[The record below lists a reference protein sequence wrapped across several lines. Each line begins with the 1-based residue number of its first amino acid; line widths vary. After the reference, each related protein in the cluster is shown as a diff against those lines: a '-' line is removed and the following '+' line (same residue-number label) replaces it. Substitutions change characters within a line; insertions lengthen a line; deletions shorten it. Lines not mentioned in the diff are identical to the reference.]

1 MNLLKR
7 QFAPILPEAWAD
19 IDEEAKRVLK
29 LNLAARK
36 LVDFEGPHGWKF
48 SAVNTG
54 RLVPLAGSAKAA
66 KAATTGVAGIVTA
79 ALREVQ
85 ALVELKAPFTMPT
98 SELDAISR
106 GADDPDLD
114 AVVKAAEAIARA
126 EDDAVFNGNA
136 AAKIAGIVP
145 SSPHA
150 PIDVKDASKWP
161 WAVAKAKEA
170 LRGAG
175 ISGPYAL
182 ALGPKSYD
190 EVTAASEDGYPIR
203 KRIEQIIDGP
213 LVWAPAVSGAVL
225 LSVRGGDYELTV
237 GHDLGIGYT
246 YHHRDSVELYISES
260 FTFRILEESAAI
272 ALKRG

>member
-1 MNLLKR
+1 MKVNLLKR
-7 QFAPILPEAWAD
+7 SFAPILPEAWAQ

-36 LVDFEGPHGWKF
+36 LVDFQGPFGWKYA
-48 SAVNTG
+48 AVSTG
-54 RLVPLAGSAKAA
+54 RLTALVSDKPAAAAGAL
-66 KAATTGVAGIVTA
+66 TGVSA
-79 ALREVQ
+79 ALRDVQ
-85 ALVELKAPFTMPT
+85 PLVELKAPFSIAT

-114 AVVKAAEAIARA
+114 AIVKAAELIARA
-126 EDDAVFNGNA
+126 EDDAIFNGFA
-136 AAKIAGIVP
+136 AGKIKGIIP

-150 PIDVKDASKWP
+150 PITVANAAQWP
-161 WAVAKAKEA
+161 GAVAKAKEA

-190 EVTAASEDGYPIR
+190 EITAASEDGYPIR

-213 LVWAPAVSGAVL
+213 LVWAPAIDGAVL
-225 LSVRGGDYELTV
+225 LTTRGGDYELTV
-237 GHDLGIGYT
+237 GHDLSIGYT
-246 YHHRDSVELYISES
+246 YDVRDSVELYISES
-260 FTFRILEESAAI
+260 FTFRILEEAAAI
-272 ALKRG
+272 ALKRA

>member
-1 MNLLKR
+1 VNLLKR
-7 QFAPILPEAWAD
+7 SFAPVLPEAWAL

-48 SAVNTG
+48 AAVNTG
-54 RLVPLAGSAKAA
+54 RVLPLASGKSAKQGA
-66 KAATTGVAGIVTA
+66 VSA

-85 ALVELKAPFTMPT
+85 PLVELKAPFTLPV

-106 GADDPDLD
+106 GADDPDFD

-126 EDDAVFNGNA
+126 EDDAIFNGNA
-136 AAKIAGIVP
+136 AAKIAGIIP
-145 SSPHA
+145 SSSHS
-150 PIDVKDASKWP
+150 PINVASAAQWP
-161 WAVAKAKEA
+161 AAVAKAKEA
-170 LRGAG
+170 LRQAG

-190 EVTAASEDGYPIR
+190 EITAASEDGYPIR

-213 LVWAPAVSGAVL
+213 LVWAPAISGAVL
-225 LSVRGGDYELTV
+225 LTTRGGDYEITV
-237 GHDLGIGYT
+237 GHDFGIGYT
-246 YHHRDSVELYISES
+246 YDVHDAVELYISES
-260 FTFRILEESAAI
+260 FTFRILEEAAAI
-272 ALKRG
+272 ALKRA